1 MSLSLTG
8 SMALAAVLFI
18 FPQDPTASQK
28 AMKTPQKNHLK
39 NETSPYLL
47 EHSTNPV
54 DWYPWGK
61 EAFEKAKK
69 ENKPIFLSIGY
80 SACHWCH
87 VMEKESFKNPKI
99 AKMLNDW
106 FVSIKVDREERPDI
120 DAIYMAATVRMN
132 QGNGGWPMSVF
143 LTTDLKPFFAGTYF
157 PPTDRGGMPG
167 FDRILT
173 QIHKLWTEDRKKL
186 LNAAEQ
192 VQKILHEE
200 LEGVRGGE
208 LPGETDLQ
216 RAVQVAKMRFD
227 STWGGFGQAPR
238 FAPKFPHSTEL
249 TALLRYGKR
258 SGNKEALDMVTLTL
272 HKMAEGGMY
281 DQVGGGFHRYSV
293 DRYWLVPHF
302 EKMLYDNSQLAL
314 LYLEAWQGTGEK
326 EFLRIARETLDYVK
340 REMLGDEGGF
350 FSTTDADSEGEEGKF
365 FVWTAE
371 EFKKVLGEDADLMG
385 RFFGVSDSGN
395 FEGKNILTRRQSMEA
410 FAKANKISVP
420 ELEAKVKKA
429 RELLYSARSKRVH
442 PHLDDKILSSWNG
455 LMLRAFARAAAVL
468 DDPEYLEIAKKNAD
482 FLLTRMKGEDG
493 HLFRTR
499 RLGRSRLPAFLEDY
513 AFVTA
518 GLIELFQADPNPR
531 WISEALRFQKIVED
545 EFVAPA
551 GNGYASVSKNQK
563 GLIVRVSSAQESSL
577 PSDVGVAAMNA
588 YRLGLLAG
596 DTKLSSRAHD
606 ILRRHSGEFRHYP
619 NAYGQLLILVDYLD
633 AVPQEVYLVGDPSD
647 PATQAF
653 LTKLRKTW
661 PPYRVFAYSPPKD
674 LEALSKILPAAE
686 GKEAIDGKPTAYVCT
701 EGVCKAPITNPKDLK
716 DPPRNPSKKRQ

>member
-1 MSLSLTG
+1 MSFSLTG
-8 SMALAAVLFI
+8 LALAAVLFSI
-18 FPQDPTASQK
+18 PQDHPASQK
-28 AMKTPQKNHLK
+28 AMKNLPKNHLK

-61 EAFEKAKK
+61 EAFAKAKK
-69 ENKPIFLSIGY
+69 EKKPIFLSIGY

-87 VMEKESFKNPKI
+87 VMERESFENAKI

-106 FVSIKVDREERPDI
+106 FVCIKVDREERPDI

-132 QGNGGWPMSVF
+132 RGSGGWPMSVF

-167 FDRILT
+167 FERIIT
-173 QIHKLWTEDRKKL
+173 QIHKLWTEDKKKL
-186 LNAAEQ
+186 LNAGDQ
-192 VQKILHEE
+192 VQKMLHEE

-208 LPGETDLQ
+208 LPNKTDLQ

-227 STWGGFGQAPR
+227 SVWGGFGQAPA

-258 SGNKEALDMVTLTL
+258 VQNKEALDMVTQTL

-302 EKMLYDNSQLAL
+302 EKMLYDNSQLAM
-314 LYLEAWQGTGEK
+314 LYLEAWQATGKE
-326 EFLRIARETLDYVK
+326 EFLRITRETLDYVR
-340 REMLGDEGGF
+340 REMLGKEGGF
-350 FSTTDADSEGEEGKF
+350 YSTTDADSEGEEGKF
-365 FVWTAE
+365 FVWSAK
-371 EFKKVLGEDADLMG
+371 EFEDVLGDDAKLMM
-385 RFFGVSDSGN
+385 RFFGVTESGN
-395 FEGKNILTRRQSMEA
+395 FEGKNILTRRTSLEA
-410 FAKANKISVP
+410 FAKANHMMVAVLKAKV
-420 ELEAKVKKA
+420 EEAKV
-429 RELLYSARSKRVH
+429 LLYAARAKRVH

-468 DDPEYLEIAKKNAD
+468 GDAEYLKIAQTNAD
-482 FLLTRMKGEDG
+482 FLMTKMQDEKG

-499 RLGRSRLPAFLEDY
+499 RLGRSRLPGFLEDY
-513 AFVTA
+513 AFVAA
-518 GLIELFQADPNPR
+518 GLIDLYQADPNPR
-531 WISEALRFQKIVED
+531 WIGEALRLQGIVEK

-551 GNGYASVSKNQK
+551 GNGYASVSKFQK

-577 PSDVGVAAMNA
+577 PSDVGMAAMNA

-596 DTKLSSRAHD
+596 DTKLTARAHD

-633 AVPQEVYLVGDPSD
+633 AVPQEVYVVGEPKAK
-647 PATQAF
+647 ATEAF
-653 LTKLRKTW
+653 LRKLREAW
-661 PPYRVFAYSPPKD
+661 PPYRVFAFSSPQG
-674 LEALSKILPAAE
+674 LEGLSRVLPAAE
-686 GKEAIDGKPTAYVCT
+686 GKEALDGKTTAYVCT
-701 EGVCKAPITNPKDLK
+701 EGVCKAPITDPKDL
-716 DPPRNPSKKRQ
+716 

>member
-1 MSLSLTG
+1 MSFSLTG
-8 SMALAAVLFI
+8 FIALAAVLLP
-18 FPQDPTASQK
+18 FPQGPSGGQK
-28 AMKTPQKNHLK
+28 PMKNQSKNHLK

-47 EHSTNPV
+47 EHATNPV

-69 ENKPIFLSIGY
+69 EKKPIFLSIGY

-87 VMEKESFKNPKI
+87 VMERESFENPKI

-132 QGNGGWPMSVF
+132 KGSGGWPMSVF

-186 LNAAEQ
+186 LDAGEQ
-192 VQKILHEE
+192 VQKMLHEE

-208 LPGETDLQ
+208 LPGKTDLE
-216 RAVQVAKMRFD
+216 RAVQIAKMRFD
-227 STWGGFGQAPR
+227 ATWGGFGQAPTY
-238 FAPKFPHSTEL
+238 APKFPHATEL

-258 SGNKEALDMVTLTL
+258 SQNKEALEIVELTL

-281 DQVGGGFHRYSV
+281 DQIGGGFHRYSV
-293 DRYWLVPHF
+293 DRQWLAPHF

-314 LYLEAWQGTGEK
+314 LYLEAWQATGEK
-326 EFLRIARETLDYVK
+326 EFLRIARETLDYVA
-340 REMLGDEGGF
+340 REMRGKEGGF

-365 FVWTAE
+365 FLWTAE
-371 EFKKVLGEDADLMG
+371 EFKEVLGDDAALMM
-385 RFFGVSDSGN
+385 RFFGVTEAGN
-395 FEGKNILTRRQSMEA
+395 FEGKNILTRRTSLED
-410 FAKANKISVP
+410 FAKANHMKV
-420 ELEAKVKKA
+420 EALKAKVEEAKQ
-429 RELLYSARSKRVH
+429 LLYARREKRVH

-455 LMLRAFARAAAVL
+455 LMLQAYARAAAVL
-468 DDPEYLEIAKKNAD
+468 GDVNYLEIARANAK
-482 FLLTRMKGEDG
+482 FLLETMRDDTG
-493 HLFRTR
+493 HLYRTR
-499 RLGRSRLPAFLEDY
+499 RLGRSRLPGFLEDY
-513 AFVTA
+513 AFVGA
-518 GLIELFQADPNPR
+518 GLIELYQADPNPE
-531 WISEALRFQKIVED
+531 WIAEAIKLQAIVED

-596 DTKLSSRAHD
+596 DTKWINRAHD

-633 AVPQEVYLVGDPSD
+633 AGPKEVYVVGEAEDA
-647 PATQAF
+647 ATKEF
-653 LTKLRKTW
+653 LEKLRKAW
-661 PPYRVFAYSPPKD
+661 PPYLVFAFAAPKD
-674 LEALSKILPAAE
+674 VAALAKILPAAE
-686 GKEAIDGKPTAYVCT
+686 GKEAIDGKSTAYVCT
-701 EGVCKAPITNPKDLK
+701 EGVCKAPITDPKELK
-716 DPPRNPSKKRQ
+716 KELK